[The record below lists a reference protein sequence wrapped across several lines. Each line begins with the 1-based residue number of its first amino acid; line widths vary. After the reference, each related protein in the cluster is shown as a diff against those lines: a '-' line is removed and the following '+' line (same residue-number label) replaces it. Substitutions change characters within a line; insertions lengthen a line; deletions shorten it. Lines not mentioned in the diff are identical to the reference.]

1 MSVTKEQAMAMFD
14 SDLDGFM
21 NEVRALMAHYRI
33 GDWEA
38 YLLFRKRGCAGSYAL
53 KYEASAGDAFAK
65 GLVGLHLTEAEG
77 EKDQL

>member
-1 MSVTKEQAMAMFD
+1 MSVIKEQAMVMFD
-14 SDLDGFM
+14 SDLENFM

-53 KYEASAGDAFAK
+53 KYESSAGDAFAES
-65 GLVGLHLTEAEG
+65 LVSLHLTEAES
-77 EKDQL
+77 ERDS